1 MAESPLLQSNLLSI
15 VPGSITIEN
24 FIPGRVYKERLKIE
38 NKTNIPIII
47 NLRSSDNSKL
57 ILNKSLLRIEVKDKK
72 MVDLVIQD
80 KINYSSKNLP
90 TKPKKI
96 YIYITGEIIEDKFEI
111 TLMYFCN
118 NNTLS
123 NYGKDNSKLQI
134 QNNSYK
140 YVPSYYLTQYQR
152 LEMSTNRRRLLIDKT
167 CNIFIQSYET
177 DEVSA
182 LKRTINNLLQQISYL
197 KKNMGKNNINNIS
210 NISNMNN
217 ISKSKNEFRKLGK
230 SYNSFFIMGN
240 KLEDPQGKFKIDNDI
255 KVNAIMAK
263 NKILLT
269 ENSIL
274 KSRIG
279 KLEAELEKF
288 NNLDEKN
295 NFEEFKNYN
304 YNEIENNN
312 NNYNNNNDNNIDNNN
327 WKNDMNNIENEMDM
341 YNEAEY
347 NEQENNEDY
356 QDFKN
361 QQEEGNIDI
370 NDYESFDNNEF

>member
-24 FIPGRVYKERLKIE
+24 FIPGRVYKERLTIE

-57 ILNKSLLRIEVKDKK
+57 ILNKSLLRIEVKEKK

-80 KINYSSKNLP
+80 RINYSSKNLP

-96 YIYITGEIIEDKFEI
+96 YIYINGEIIEDKFEI

-123 NYGKDNSKLQI
+123 NYGKDNSRLQI
-134 QNNSYK
+134 QNNSFK
-140 YVPSYYLTQYQR
+140 HVPSYYLTQYQR

-167 CNIFIQSYET
+167 CNIFIQRYET
-177 DEVSA
+177 DEVNA
-182 LKRTINNLLQQISYL
+182 LKRTINSLLQQISNL

-230 SYNSFFIMGN
+230 SHNSFFIMGN
-240 KLEDPQGKFKIDNDI
+240 KLDDPQGKFKIDNDI
-255 KVNAIMAK
+255 KINAVLAK
-263 NKILLT
+263 NKILLI
-269 ENSIL
+269 ENSIM
-274 KSRIG
+274 KSRIE

-288 NNLDEKN
+288 NNLDGKN
-295 NFEEFKNYN
+295 NFEEYKNYN

-312 NNYNNNNDNNIDNNN
+312 NNYNNNNNDDNNY
-327 WKNDMNNIENEMDM
+327 WKNDMNNIGNEMDM
-341 YNEAEY
+341 DNEVEY

-356 QDFKN
+356 QDFQN
-361 QQEEGNIDI
+361 QEEGNIDI
-370 NDYESFDNNEF
+370 NDYENVDNNEY

>member
-24 FIPGRVYKERLKIE
+24 FIPGRVYKERLAIE
-38 NKTNIPIII
+38 NKSNIPIII

-57 ILNKSLLRIEVKDKK
+57 ILNKSLLRIEVKERK

-96 YIYITGEIIEDKFEI
+96 YIYINGEIIEDKFEI

-123 NYGKDNSKLQI
+123 NYGKDTSKIQI
-134 QNNSYK
+134 QNNSFK

-152 LEMSTNRRRLLIDKT
+152 LEMSTNRRRFLIDKT
-167 CNIFIQSYET
+167 CNIFIQRYET
-177 DEVSA
+177 NEVNA
-182 LKRTINNLLQQISYL
+182 LKRTINSLMQQIAYL
-197 KKNMGKNNINNIS
+197 KKNIGKNNTNNIS

-230 SYNSFFIMGN
+230 SHNSFFIMN
-240 KLEDPQGKFKIDNDI
+240 NNLDDPQGKFKIDNDI
-255 KVNAIMAK
+255 KINAIMAK

-274 KSRIG
+274 KSRIE
-279 KLEAELEKF
+279 KLEAELEKL

-295 NFEEFKNYN
+295 NFEEYKNYN
-304 YNEIENNN
+304 YNEIENF
-312 NNYNNNNDNNIDNNN
+312 NNNNDNNY
-327 WKNDMNNIENEMDM
+327 WKADMNDIENEMDM
-341 YNEAEY
+341 NNEVEY

-356 QDFKN
+356 QDFQN
-361 QQEEGNIDI
+361 QDEGNIDI
-370 NDYESFDNNEF
+370 NNYENFDNNEY

>member
-24 FIPGRVYKERLKIE
+24 FIPGRVYKERLAIE
-38 NKTNIPIII
+38 NKSNIPIII

-57 ILNKSLLRIEVKDKK
+57 ILNKSLLRIEVKERK

-96 YIYITGEIIEDKFEI
+96 YIYINGEIIEDKFEI

-118 NNTLS
+118 NNTLN
-123 NYGKDNSKLQI
+123 NYGKDTSKIQI
-134 QNNSYK
+134 QNNSFK

-152 LEMSTNRRRLLIDKT
+152 LEMSTNRRRFLIDKT
-167 CNIFIQSYET
+167 CNIFIQRYET
-177 DEVSA
+177 NEVNA
-182 LKRTINNLLQQISYL
+182 LKRTINSLMQQIAYL
-197 KKNMGKNNINNIS
+197 KRNMGKNNTNNIS

-217 ISKSKNEFRKLGK
+217 ISKSKNELRKLGK
-230 SYNSFFIMGN
+230 SHNSFFIMSN
-240 KLEDPQGKFKIDNDI
+240 NLDDPQGKFKIDNDI
-255 KVNAIMAK
+255 KINAIMAK

-274 KSRIG
+274 KSRIE

-295 NFEEFKNYN
+295 NFEEYKNYN
-304 YNEIENNN
+304 YNEIENI
-312 NNYNNNNDNNIDNNN
+312 NNNNDNNY
-327 WKNDMNNIENEMDM
+327 WKADMNNIENEMDM
-341 YNEAEY
+341 NNEVEY

-356 QDFKN
+356 QDFQN
-361 QQEEGNIDI
+361 QEEGNIDV
-370 NDYESFDNNEF
+370 NDYENFDNNEY